1 MNLATAVSNQ
11 RRAILALVA
20 VLCAVGV
27 WAAFT
32 LPTSLFPQ
40 TDFPRIVVSI
50 DAGDMPAP
58 QMLASITQPIE
69 EAMNGI
75 PGVTNIR
82 SDTSRGSAEINVFF
96 DWGVDV
102 VLSQQFV
109 ESRLSQLRSELP
121 ADVKIETNRLTFA
134 VFPII
139 GYSFVSDTRD
149 PASLRDVVT
158 LGVVPRLSRLPGVAH
173 ATALGGKVR
182 EYHVLVDPG
191 KLASEGLGITDVA
204 DAINASNVVLS
215 SGRVETNHQ
224 LDLVLVSGQVAKPEE
239 LEESVVGTVNGKSV
253 ILSQVATVEPG
264 VMPEYVIVT
273 ADGKPS
279 VLVNVNRQ
287 PDANTVAVS
296 DAVKAELAA
305 IRKDLP
311 PDIKIAP
318 FYDQSLIV
326 RGSVASVRDAILIGL
341 LLSVAILFLFLRD
354 WRMTVIATAVIPITV
369 LVTFLAMKLAGLGF
383 DLMTLGG
390 IAAAIG
396 LIIDDAIVVVE
407 NIYTHVSRG
416 QSRREAVASAI
427 SEITVPI
434 IGSTLTPVVVFLP
447 LSLLTGIT
455 GVFFRAL
462 ALTMAVALLTSLVL
476 ALTFTPV
483 LAESFI
489 RVKPRPE
496 RADGDDGDAEDGGA
510 GGHSE
515 EGGRFLRSVA
525 GVYERALRFA
535 LAQRLVVFI
544 AAAAVVVGGVLLY
557 RFIGTDFLPQ
567 FDEGGFV
574 LDYIAPEGAS
584 LAETDRTLRRVEKIL
599 EDTPEVESFSR
610 RTGAQ
615 LGLDITE
622 PNTGDFLVKLKSARS
637 RSTEEVKSEIRDRV
651 AEEMPEDMLEIE
663 LPGIL
668 TDLIND
674 LISSTEP
681 IEIKVFSNDTPA
693 LLAKADEITET
704 IDKVA
709 GVTDTNNG
717 VVVSGPAL
725 TFHVDPLRAA
735 ALGVTATQVADATK
749 AAVEGEVA
757 TSVLERGRLVG
768 VRVILPPESRASVD
782 GIKSLPI
789 KSGSGAIVRL
799 DQVADVEFEEGQT
812 ELHRDNLRQAVV
824 VTAGTENTDLGTAI
838 AGIKSAIA
846 EKIQLPPGMTI
857 EYGGIYQ
864 EQQSS
869 FRALAVTLALAVL
882 LVFVVLL
889 IEFRSFAAPTAIV
902 AGALLALTG
911 VLAGLLLTGM
921 TLNIVSFMG
930 AIMVVGIVAK
940 NGILMLDTVEEHL
953 AAGDPLDEALVLSGR
968 RRLRP
973 VLMTS
978 FAAILGML
986 PLALAIGEGSQL
998 LQPLAI
1004 AVIGGL
1010 AVALLLSLL
1019 LTPTIYFSLVRR
1031 TSPPPPFDPGP
1042 EA

>member
-1 MNLATAVSNQ
+1 MTLATVVSNQ
-11 RRAILALVA
+11 RRAILAVIAILSI
-20 VLCAVGV
+20 VGL
-27 WAAFT
+27 WSAFT

-40 TDFPRIVVSI
+40 TDFPRIVVTI
-50 DAGDMPAP
+50 DAGEMPAP
-58 QMLASITQPIE
+58 QMLASITRPVE

-82 SDTSRGSAEINVFF
+82 SDTSRGSAEVNVFF
-96 DWGVDV
+96 DWSVDV

-109 ESRLSQLRSELP
+109 ESRLSQMRSELP
-121 ADVKIETNRLTFA
+121 ADVKIEVNRLTFA

-139 GYSFVSDTRD
+139 GYSLTSDTRD
-149 PASLRDVVT
+149 PASLRDVAT
-158 LGVVPRLSRLPGVAH
+158 LDIVPRLSRLPGVAQ

-182 EYHVLVDPG
+182 EYHVVVDPG
-191 KLASEGLGITDVA
+191 KLAAEGLGITEVTS
-204 DAINASNVVLS
+204 AISGSNVVVS
-215 SGRVETNHQ
+215 AGRVETNHQ
-224 LDLVLVSGQVAKPEE
+224 LDLVLVSGQVKKPEE
-239 LEESVVGTVNGKSV
+239 LAETVVGTVNNHPV
-253 ILSQVATVEPG
+253 VLSQVATVEPG
-264 VMPEYVIVT
+264 VMPEFVIVT
-273 ADGKPS
+273 ADGKPA
-279 VLVNVNRQ
+279 VLLNVRRQ

-296 DAVKAELAA
+296 DEVKTELAA
-305 IRKDLP
+305 IRRDIP

-326 RGSVASVRDAILIGL
+326 RDSVASVRDAILVGL
-341 LLSVAILFLFLRD
+341 LLSVAIMFLFLRD
-354 WRMTVIATAVIPITV
+354 WRMTAIATAVIPVTV
-369 LVTFLAMKLAGLGF
+369 LVTFVAMKLAGLGF

-407 NIYTHVSRG
+407 NIHTHLQSG
-416 QSRREAVASAI
+416 QSRREAVASAV

-434 IGSTLTPVVVFLP
+434 VGSTLTPVVVFLP
-447 LSLLTGIT
+447 LSLLTGVT

-483 LAESFI
+483 LAEAF
-489 RVKPRPE
+489 V
-496 RADGDDGDAEDGGA
+496 RARAGDA
-510 GGHSE
+510 H
-515 EGGRFLRSVA
+515 EGGRVLARVA
-525 GVYERALRFA
+525 TLYERALRFA
-535 LAQRLVVFI
+535 LSRRLVVFG
-544 AAAAVVVGGVLLY
+544 AAAVVVLAGALLY

-574 LDYIAPEGAS
+574 LDYIAPPGSS
-584 LAETDRTLRRVEKIL
+584 LEETDRILKRVERIL
-599 EDTPEVESFSR
+599 ATTPEVESYSR

-637 RSTEEVKSEIRDRV
+637 RSTEDVKSEIRDRV
-651 AEEMPEDMLEIE
+651 AEELPEDMLEIE

-674 LISSTEP
+674 LISTTEP
-681 IEIKVFSNDTPA
+681 IEIKLFSNDTPA
-693 LLAKADEITET
+693 LLAKADEVVEA
-704 IDKVA
+704 IDKVP

-717 VVVSGPAL
+717 VVVSGPAV
-725 TFHVDPLRAA
+725 TMRIDPLRAA
-735 ALGVTATQVADATK
+735 SLGVSTSDVADA
-749 AAVEGEVA
+749 ARASIEGAVA
-757 TSVLERGRLVG
+757 TSLLEKGRLVD
-768 VRVILPPESRASVD
+768 VRVILPAETRTSVD
-782 GIKSLPI
+782 AVRALPI
-789 KSGSGAIVRL
+789 KSASGVVFRL
-799 DQVADVEFEEGQT
+799 EQVADVEFEEGQT

-838 AGIKSAIA
+838 SGIKSAIA
-846 EKIQLPPGMTI
+846 EKVQLPPGMTI

-864 EQQSS
+864 EQQES
-869 FRALAVTLALAVL
+869 FRALAVSLLLAVL
-882 LVFVVLL
+882 LVFLVLL
-889 IEFRSFAAPTAIV
+889 VEFRELSAPGAIV
-902 AGALLALTG
+902 AGALLALSG
-911 VLAGLLLTGM
+911 VLAALVVTGM
-921 TLNIVSFMG
+921 TLNVVSFMG

-940 NGILMLDTVEEHL
+940 NGILMLDTVEDHL
-953 AAGDPLDEALVLSGR
+953 AAGDSLEEALVVSGR

-978 FAAILGML
+978 LAAILGML

-1019 LTPTIYFSLVRR
+1019 VTPTIYSALVGRGR
-1031 TSPPPPFDPGP
+1031 SAPDSDPT
-1042 EA
+1042 